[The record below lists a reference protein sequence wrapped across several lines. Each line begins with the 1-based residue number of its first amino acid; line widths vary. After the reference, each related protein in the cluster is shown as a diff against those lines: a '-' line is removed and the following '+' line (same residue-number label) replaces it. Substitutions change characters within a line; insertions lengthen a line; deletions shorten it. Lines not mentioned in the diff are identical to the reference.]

1 MNDSLNQTND
11 VLQTKSINKSTVGK
25 GEVAV
30 RTATDHITKVTD
42 LLNSTQDDMNSY
54 NAQKQRCQKYLKD
67 LETKGNNVN
76 ENVLN
81 TLKSIFENIY
91 SNLTIKITQQKQ
103 ENEKLQQKIVNLK
116 KEKTDIQQIII
127 ASAKRC
133 ATLEQEL
140 GKYPN

>member
-1 MNDSLNQTND
+1 MNDSLGKTND
-11 VLQTKSINKSTVGK
+11 ILQTKSVNKSMLGK
-25 GEVAV
+25 GEVMV
-30 RTATDHITKVTD
+30 KTATNHIAKVTE
-42 LLNSTQDDMNSY
+42 LLDSTQEDMNNY

-127 ASAKRC
+127 TSAKRC